1 MIGRWIYFCMRGISN
16 KFINISIALIL
27 FFLENINIK
36 KYYMTNSTCI
46 LL

>member
-1 MIGRWIYFCMRGISN
+1 MIGRLIYFCMRGISN
-16 KFINISIALIL
+16 KFINISIALVF

-36 KYYMTNSTCI
+36 KYNITDSTCI